1 MSQILNTCITTKF
14 RVCRV
19 CTKYIILMY
28 AIYQTI
34 ASDLILSLNIF
45 EGVLKRIGLLFG
57 SRYIIPKVFNI
68 SNDCLW
74 FDLKFKY
81 YMDISIPFYFVFV
94 HCPLYRWSLIVKCMF
109 CDTQIFLQFLKGIFA
124 HFRNILLSNIPKHC
138 DILLESTSVLPWSR
152 VYSNS

>member
-45 EGVLKRIGLLFG
+45 EGVLKGGRLLF
-57 SRYIIPKVFNI
+57 SSKYSQMTSKLFINSERRRNI
-68 SNDCLW
+68 
-74 FDLKFKY
+74 
-81 YMDISIPFYFVFV
+81 VFV
-94 HCPLYRWSLIVKCMF
+94 LFGYVLCPLYSQSLMVRQGMF

-138 DILLESTSVLPWSR
+138 DIILESTLALP
-152 VYSNS
+152 

>member
-45 EGVLKRIGLLFG
+45 EGVLKRGSLLFG
-57 SRYIIPKVFNI
+57 SKYNQMTSKLFITSESRRTYRNI
-68 SNDCLW
+68 D
-74 FDLKFKY
+74 
-81 YMDISIPFYFVFV
+81 FVLPGFV
-94 HCPLYRWSLIVKCMF
+94 LCPLYRKSLMVRQGLF
-109 CDTQIFLQFLKGIFA
+109 CDTQIFLQFLKEIFA

-138 DILLESTSVLPWSR
+138 DSILESTSVLP
-152 VYSNS
+152 

>member
-45 EGVLKRIGLLFG
+45 EGVLKRGSLLFG
-57 SRYIIPKVFNI
+57 SKYIIVMYSI
-68 SNDCLW
+68 YQTIASDIIV
-74 FDLKFKY
+74 
-81 YMDISIPFYFVFV
+81 ISIPFHLVFV
-94 HCPLYRWSLIVKCMF
+94 HRPLYRRSLIVKYMF

-138 DILLESTSVLPWSR
+138 DILLESTSVLP
-152 VYSNS
+152 

>member
-45 EGVLKRIGLLFG
+45 EGVLKGGRLLF
-57 SRYIIPKVFNI
+57 SSEYSQMTSKLFINSERRRNI
-68 SNDCLW
+68 
-74 FDLKFKY
+74 
-81 YMDISIPFYFVFV
+81 VFV
-94 HCPLYRWSLIVKCMF
+94 LFGYVLCPLYSQSLMVRQGMF

-138 DILLESTSVLPWSR
+138 DILFESTSVLP
-152 VYSNS
+152 

>member
-45 EGVLKRIGLLFG
+45 EGVLKGGRLLF
-57 SRYIIPKVFNI
+57 S
-68 SNDCLW
+68 S
-74 FDLKFKY
+74 KY
-81 YMDISIPFYFVFV
+81 SQMTSKLFINSERRSIVFV
-94 HCPLYRWSLIVKCMF
+94 LFGYVLCPLYSQSLMVRQGMF
-109 CDTQIFLQFLKGIFA
+109 CDTKIFLQFLKEIFA

-138 DILLESTSVLPWSR
+138 DIILESTAVLP
-152 VYSNS
+152 

>member
-34 ASDLILSLNIF
+34 ASDLILSLNFF
-45 EGVLKRIGLLFG
+45 EGVLKRDGLLFG
-57 SRYIIPKVFNI
+57 SKYIIVMYSIYQTNA
-68 SNDCLW
+68 S
-74 FDLKFKY
+74 DLILS
-81 YMDISIPFYFVFV
+81 YMSISIPFYFVFV
-94 HCPLYRWSLIVKCMF
+94 HCPLYRRSPIVKYMF
-109 CDTQIFLQFLKGIFA
+109 CDTQRFLQFLKGIFA

-138 DILLESTSVLPWSR
+138 DILLESNSVLP
-152 VYSNS
+152 

>member
-45 EGVLKRIGLLFG
+45 EGVLKGGRLLF
-57 SRYIIPKVFNI
+57 SSEYSQMTSKLFINSERRSTYRNI
-68 SNDCLW
+68 D
-74 FDLKFKY
+74 
-81 YMDISIPFYFVFV
+81 FVLPGFV
-94 HCPLYRWSLIVKCMF
+94 LCPLYRQSLMVRQGLF
-109 CDTQIFLQFLKGIFA
+109 CDTQIFLQFLQEIFA
-124 HFRNILLSNIPKHC
+124 HFSNILLSNIPKHC
-138 DILLESTSVLPWSR
+138 DILFESTSVLP
-152 VYSNS
+152 

>member
-45 EGVLKRIGLLFG
+45 EGVLKRDGLLFG
-57 SRYIIPKVFNI
+57 SKYIIPNVFNI

-74 FDLKFKY
+74 FDLY
-81 YMDISIPFYFVFV
+81 VHIEISIPFCLVFV
-94 HCPLYRWSLIVKCMF
+94 HCPLYRRSLIIKYMF

-152 VYSNS
+152 VYSNL